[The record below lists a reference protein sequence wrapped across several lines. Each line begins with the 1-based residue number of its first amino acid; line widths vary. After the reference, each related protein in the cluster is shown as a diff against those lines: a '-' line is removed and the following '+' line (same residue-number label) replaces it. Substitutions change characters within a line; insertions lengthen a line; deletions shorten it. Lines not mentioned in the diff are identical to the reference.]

1 MCSICKRVRVILHPI
16 GRHQSAANIS
26 LCNMLV
32 TEVEVEQNLRHSDLR
47 ITRKNYSA
55 HGYLMNGNHPE

>member
-1 MCSICKRVRVILHPI
+1 MCSICKRVRVVLHPI
-16 GRHQSAANIS
+16 GRRQSAANIS

-47 ITRKNYSA
+47 ITRKSYSG
-55 HGYLMNGNHPE
+55 HGNAMNGNCSE